1 MAKMTDIAREA
12 GVSLST
18 VSYTLSGKRPI
29 SEDTRAKVQAA
40 IERLDF
46 HPAASGRAL
55 ALQRTSTIG
64 LAVPQR
70 EAVDDRVIMEFV
82 SSILAEAHEHD
93 HDVLLVT
100 GEDHVRTRRVAEEG
114 KVDGLIVMDVVEDD
128 PRLASLATVGRPVV
142 LIGYPSDPHGLSRVD
157 FDFHAGAAMAV
168 EELHSRGAERIAMI
182 RPPVSPEGIIPTYER
197 RARLGYLEGCAEHD
211 LSPSVLEVPA
221 TPSGVATLVRDHL
234 LDGERFDGL
243 LVHHETAL
251 PLLSRA
257 CEALALRPPDAL
269 QVVAIAPE
277 DVVQNGVWD
286 VSSVELPITAIGRRS
301 VEMVLQR
308 IGDSSEQPLSDLL
321 PSVFHG
327 RGTTRPLAVD
337 PAPPTRA

>member
-70 EAVDDRVIMEFV
+70 EAVDVRVIMEFV

-182 RPPVSPEGIIPTYER
+182 RPPASPETPTPTYER
-197 RARLGYLEGCAEHD
+197 RARLGYLAACEAHD
-211 LSPSVLEVPA
+211 LTPTVLEVPA
-221 TPSGVATLVRDHL
+221 TPAGVAALVRDHL
-234 LDGERFDGL
+234 LDGEQFDGL
-243 LVHHETAL
+243 FVHHESAL
-251 PLLSRA
+251 PLLGRA
-257 CEALALRPPDAL
+257 CEALALRPPDAI

-277 DVVQNGVWD
+277 DVAQNGPWD
-286 VSSVELPITAIGRRS
+286 VSSVELPISGIGRRS
-301 VEMVLQR
+301 IEVVLQQ
-308 IGDSSEQPLSDLL
+308 IGDPAGTPLSDLL
-321 PSVFHG
+321 PPIFHG
-327 RGTTRPLAVD
+327 RETTHPRCTDSSLR
-337 PAPPTRA
+337 TRG